1 MDKTSD
7 DRPSLERIM
16 EKLSYLDN
24 RIEGHFG
31 GLKSDILILR
41 HKPKDEI
48 EGVKSTLTRVEKFV
62 QCSLFIVYLRMAAY
76 ECGQIAGGT
85 CGSSV
90 DNPANVKSIILAKC
104 KKAIQ
109 AHLHSCSI
117 QDTSL
122 DSEPKPLWA
131 RAGM

>member
-1 MDKTSD
+1 
-7 DRPSLERIM
+7 
-16 EKLSYLDN
+16 
-24 RIEGHFG
+24 
-31 GLKSDILILR
+31 
-41 HKPKDEI
+41 
-48 EGVKSTLTRVEKFV
+48 
-62 QCSLFIVYLRMAAY
+62 MAAY
-76 ECGQIAGGT
+76 EWGQIAGGT

-109 AHLHSCSI
+109 VHLRSCGI

-122 DSEPKPLWA
+122 DSEPKSLWA